1 MKKKPTTGGK
11 ISVTFELPADVGAD
25 SVALC
30 GDFNDWATDA
40 TPLKR
45 RKDGS
50 FAATLRLA
58 PGRYRF
64 RYLLDAQR
72 WENDWVADGYE
83 PNEHGSDDSVIDLR
97 DVANVLSATAPE
109 LKPKPKS
116 NAAASSKT
124 KARTGD

>member
-11 ISVTFELPADVGAD
+11 ISVTFELPAEVGAE
-25 SVALC
+25 SVVVC
-30 GDFNDWATDA
+30 GDFNDWAQDA

-64 RYLLDAQR
+64 RYLLDEQR

-97 DVANVLSATAPE
+97 DVAEVPAATAPT
-109 LKPKPKS
+109 
-116 NAAASSKT
+116 NGDTKT
-124 KARTGD
+124 KKKAKAKA

>member
-11 ISVTFELPADVGAD
+11 ISVTFELPAEVGAEAA
-25 SVALC
+25 VVC

-58 PGRYRF
+58 PGRYKF
-64 RYLLDAQR
+64 RYLLDEER
-72 WENDWVADGYE
+72 WENDWVADSYE

-97 DVANVLSATAPE
+97 DVTDVPSAEIPAG
-109 LKPKPKS
+109 KRPKS
-116 NAAASSKT
+116 KAKPRPKAKT
-124 KARTGD
+124 A

>member
-11 ISVTFELPADVGAD
+11 ISVTFELPAEVGAE
-25 SVALC
+25 SAVVC

-58 PGRYRF
+58 PGRYKF
-64 RYLLDAQR
+64 RYLLDEQR
-72 WENDWVADGYE
+72 WENDWVADSYE

-97 DVANVLSATAPE
+97 DLADVPSAKAPT
-109 LKPKPKS
+109 
-116 NAAASSKT
+116 T
-124 KARTGD
+124 KKKAKA

>member
-11 ISVTFELPADVGAD
+11 ISVTFELPAEVGAEAA
-25 SVALC
+25 VVC

-40 TPLKR
+40 NPLKR

-58 PGRYRF
+58 PGRYKF
-64 RYLLDAQR
+64 RYLLDEER
-72 WENDWVADGYE
+72 WENDWVADSYE

-97 DVANVLSATAPE
+97 DLADVPS
-109 LKPKPKS
+109 
-116 NAAASSKT
+116 AAAPTNGKDSLVSKVAKAAKKKT
-124 KARTGD
+124 KA